1 MNNWVEDFVAYLR
14 YERAYSERTV
24 VPYQEDLKAFESYYR
39 NLDSQLSW
47 NTVPVDVIRDWIVN
61 LMDQGHKASS
71 VCRKLSAVKSF
82 YKFLLRRG
90 LVDVDPA
97 NQVVGPKK
105 DKPLPYFVREKD
117 MDFLLDRVHFPET
130 PQGVRDRLILMM
142 FYTTGIRASELLGL
156 DVTDI
161 SMEERQLRVTGKRNK
176 QRIVPFGHEL
186 YQELESYLEQRS
198 RMKISDE
205 AEKALFLTDKTGR
218 RMQYT
223 QVRTIVNHY
232 LSLVTTQT
240 KRSPHV
246 LRHSFATSM
255 LNNKADLQSVK
266 ELLGHE
272 SLATTEIYTHTTFE
286 ELKEMYNQA
295 HPRA

>member
-105 DKPLPYFVREKD
+105 DKPLPYFIREKD

-223 QVRTIVNHY
+223 QVRNIVNHY

>member
-61 LMDQGHKASS
+61 LMDHGHKASS

>member
-1 MNNWVEDFVAYLR
+1 MNNWVEDFVVYLR

-105 DKPLPYFVREKD
+105 DKPLPYFIREKD

>member
-105 DKPLPYFVREKD
+105 DKPLPYFIREKD
-117 MDFLLDRVHFPET
+117 MDYLLDRVHFPET

>member
-105 DKPLPYFVREKD
+105 DKPLPYFIREKD

-218 RMQYT
+218 RIQYT

>member
-105 DKPLPYFVREKD
+105 DKPLPYFIREKD

>member
-105 DKPLPYFVREKD
+105 DKPLPYFIREKD

-142 FYTTGIRASELLGL
+142 FYTTGIRAGELLGL